1 MVVAEIFPPRIE
13 KLNHFLDAPS
23 VIGALRQ
30 RVGESFHAFGQIFGN
45 PDIRKVELA
54 WGGSVLG
61 HWAYGIALAVYA
73 YDQGGAPA
81 VGLVGLIRFLP
92 PAIAGPFTAMLAD
105 RFRRERVM
113 VIADLT
119 RAVLL
124 GAAAVTIAVDG
135 PPALVYTLAGLV
147 AVAFSAIRP
156 AQAALLPSLA
166 RSPAELTAA
175 NVASSTIESVGV
187 FGGPA
192 LGGIL
197 LAATS
202 ASVVFGAAAIG
213 FLYSALLVSRVSPR
227 PAPERPSERRHILRE
242 FSAGYVT
249 VAREPNLR
257 VLVLLLIAQTFV
269 AGALNVLIVVSALQ
283 LLDLGDQGVGYLT
296 SALGIGGVLGAVVA
310 IALVGRARLT
320 SDFMVGI
327 VLWGLPIAIMGL
339 WPEPIPAFLLLT
351 IVGMGNT
358 LVDVS
363 AFTLLQR
370 AVPDEVLGRVFG
382 AVQSLWVG
390 TIGLGSIFA
399 PLAIELIGIEG
410 ALVVTGSILPILA
423 VLLWRRLSALDRA
436 APAPERELELL
447 RGIEFFRPLPPPV
460 LEGLAGAMVPIQVEA
475 GREIVR
481 EGEAGDRF
489 YVISSGRV
497 EVVSDGKLVNEEGP
511 GEYFGEIALLRDVPR
526 TATVRAKSDVE
537 LRALERDDFI
547 AAVTGHAAS
556 ADAADSVVAT
566 RLGSLRPGLAS
577 V

>member
-1 MVVAEIFPPRIE
+1 
-13 KLNHFLDAPS
+13 
-23 VIGALRQ
+23 VIGALRE
-30 RVGESFHAFGQIFGN
+30 RVGESFRSFGRVFGN
-45 PDIRKVELA
+45 PDIRKIELA
-54 WGGSVLG
+54 WAGSVVG

-73 YDQGGAPA
+73 YEQGGAPA

-92 PAIAGPFTAMLAD
+92 PAIVGPFTAMLAD

-113 VIADLT
+113 VTADLT

-124 GAAAVTIAVDG
+124 GAAALTVAMDG
-135 PPALVYTLAGLV
+135 PPWAVYTLAGLV

-187 FGGPA
+187 FTGPA

-202 ASVVFGAAAIG
+202 ASVVFGAAAVG
-213 FLYSALLVSRVSPR
+213 FAYSATLVSRVERQPR
-227 PAPERPSERRHILRE
+227 SAARGERRHILRE

-249 VAREPNLR
+249 VVREPNLR
-257 VLVLLLIAQTFV
+257 VLVTLLVAQTLV
-269 AGALNVLIVVSALQ
+269 AGALNVLIVVSALR
-283 LLDLGDQGVGYLT
+283 LLDLGEEGVGYLT
-296 SALGIGGVLGAVVA
+296 SALGIGGVLGAVVS
-310 IALVGRARLT
+310 IALVGRGRLT
-320 SDFMVGI
+320 SDFTIGI

-390 TIGLGSIFA
+390 AIGLGSILA

-410 ALVVTGSILPILA
+410 ALIVTGSILPVLA
-423 VLLWRRLSALDRA
+423 ALLWRRLSALDRA
-436 APAPERELELL
+436 APIPERELELL
-447 RGIEFFRPLPPPV
+447 RGIEIFRPLPSPV
-460 LEGLAGAMVPIQVEA
+460 LEGLAGAMAPMRVEA

-489 YVISSGRV
+489 YVIAEGRV
-497 EVVSDGKLVNEEGP
+497 EVVKDDQVINEEGP
-511 GEYFGEIALLRDVPR
+511 GEFFGEIALLRDVPR
-526 TATVRAKSDVE
+526 TATVRAKTDVE

-547 AAVTGHAAS
+547 GAVTGHAAS
-556 ADAADSVVAT
+556 AEAADSVVAT
-566 RLGSLRPGLAS
+566 RLSSLRPGLAS

>member
-1 MVVAEIFPPRIE
+1 M
-13 KLNHFLDAPS
+13 
-23 VIGALRQ
+23 IGALRQ
-30 RVGESFHAFGQIFGN
+30 RVEESFRSFAQVFEN
-45 PDIRKVELA
+45 PDIRKIELA
-54 WGGSVLG
+54 WSGSVLG

-73 YDQGGAPA
+73 YQQGGAAA

-113 VIADLT
+113 VVADLT

-124 GAAAVTIAVDG
+124 GAAALMIAIDG
-135 PPALVYTLAGLV
+135 PPAVVYALAGLV
-147 AVAFSAIRP
+147 SVAYSALRP

-175 NVASSTIESVGV
+175 NVASSTIESIGV

-202 ASVVFGAAAIG
+202 ASVVFAVAAAG
-213 FLYSALLVSRVSPR
+213 FVYSALLVSRVTPQ
-227 PAPERPSERRHILRE
+227 PAPERRREERNILRE

-249 VAREPNLR
+249 VVREPNLR
-257 VLVLLLIAQTFV
+257 VLVLLLVAQTLV

-283 LLDLGDQGVGYLT
+283 LLDLGEQGVGYLT

-310 IALVGRARLT
+310 IALVGRGRLT
-320 SDFMVGI
+320 SDFTIGI

-390 TIGLGSIFA
+390 AIGLGSILA

-410 ALVVTGSILPILA
+410 ALIVTGSILPVLA
-423 VLLWRRLSALDRA
+423 ALLWRRLSALDRA
-436 APAPERELELL
+436 AVVPERELELL
-447 RGIEFFRPLPPPV
+447 RGIEFFRPLPPPI
-460 LEGLAGAMVPIQVEA
+460 LEGLAGAMTPMRVEA

-489 YVISSGRV
+489 YVISSGQV
-497 EVVSDGKLVNEEGP
+497 EVVRDGQVVNEEGP

-526 TATVRAKSDVE
+526 TATVRAKTDVE

-547 AAVTGHAAS
+547 GAVTGHAAS
-556 ADAADSVVAT
+556 AEAADSVVAT

>member
-1 MVVAEIFPPRIE
+1 MKGLVDQLRESLR
-13 KLNHFLDAPS
+13 
-23 VIGALRQ
+23 ALGD
-30 RVGESFHAFGQIFGN
+30 VFGN
-45 PDIRKVELA
+45 PGLRRLQFA
-54 WGGSVLG
+54 WIGSVTG
-61 HWAYGIALAVYA
+61 DWAYAIALGVFA
-73 YDQGGAPA
+73 YEAAGATA
-81 VGLVGLIRFLP
+81 VGLVALLRFLP
-92 PAIAGPFTAMLAD
+92 SAVVAPFAALLAD
-105 RFRRERVM
+105 RYPRQRVM
-113 VIADLT
+113 LAADVI
-119 RAVLL
+119 RAAALA
-124 GAAAVTIAVDG
+124 GAAAVA
-135 PPALVYTLAGLV
+135 LAGGPAAVVYGLAALV
-147 AVAFSAIRP
+147 AVVSTAFQP
-156 AQAALLPSLA
+156 AQAALIPTLA
-166 RSPAELTAA
+166 RDPRELTAA

-197 LAATS
+197 LAATGP
-202 ASVVFGAAAIG
+202 SVVFAAAAIG
-213 FLYSALLVSRVSPR
+213 FVYSALLVSRVSAR
-227 PAPERPSERRHILRE
+227 PAPEPRAEERHILRE

-257 VLVLLLIAQTFV
+257 VLVLLFVAQTFV
-269 AGALNVLIVVSALQ
+269 AGALNVLIVVAALR
-283 LLDLGDQGVGYLT
+283 LLDLGEQGVGYLT
-296 SALGIGGVLGAVVA
+296 SALGIGGVLGAVVS
-310 IALVGRARLT
+310 IALVGRGRLT

-390 TIGLGSIFA
+390 MIGLGSIFA
-399 PLAIELIGIEG
+399 PLAIELVGVEG
-410 ALVVTGSILPILA
+410 ALVVTGSILPVLA
-423 VLLWRRLSALDRA
+423 ALLWRRLSALDRA
-436 APAPERELELL
+436 APVPERELELL

-460 LEGLAGAMVPIQVEA
+460 LEGLAGAMVPMRVEA

-489 YVISSGRV
+489 YVISSGQV
-497 EVVSDGKLVNEEGP
+497 EVVMKGVPVNEEGP

>member
-1 MVVAEIFPPRIE
+1 
-13 KLNHFLDAPS
+13 
-23 VIGALRQ
+23 VIGALRE
-30 RVGESFHAFGQIFGN
+30 RVGESFRSFGRVFGN
-45 PDIRKVELA
+45 PDIRKIELA
-54 WGGSVLG
+54 WAGSVVG

-73 YDQGGAPA
+73 YEQGGAPA

-92 PAIAGPFTAMLAD
+92 PAIVGPFTAMLAD

-113 VIADLT
+113 VTADLT

-124 GAAAVTIAVDG
+124 GAAALTVAMDG
-135 PPALVYTLAGLV
+135 PPWAVYTLAGLV

-187 FGGPA
+187 FAGPA

-202 ASVVFGAAAIG
+202 ASVVFGAAAVG
-213 FLYSALLVSRVSPR
+213 FAYSATLVSRVERQPR
-227 PAPERPSERRHILRE
+227 SAARGERRHILRE

-249 VAREPNLR
+249 VVREPNLR
-257 VLVLLLIAQTFV
+257 VLVTLLVAQTLV
-269 AGALNVLIVVSALQ
+269 AGALNVLIVVSALR
-283 LLDLGDQGVGYLT
+283 LLDLGEEGVGYLT
-296 SALGIGGVLGAVVA
+296 SALGIGGVLGAVVS
-310 IALVGRARLT
+310 IALVGRGRLT
-320 SDFMVGI
+320 SDFTIGI

-390 TIGLGSIFA
+390 AIGLGSILA

-410 ALVVTGSILPILA
+410 ALIVTGSILPVLA
-423 VLLWRRLSALDRA
+423 ALLWRRLSALDRA
-436 APAPERELELL
+436 APIPERELELL
-447 RGIEFFRPLPPPV
+447 RGIEIFRPLPSPV
-460 LEGLAGAMVPIQVEA
+460 LEGLAGAMAPMRVEA

-489 YVISSGRV
+489 YVIAEGRV
-497 EVVSDGKLVNEEGP
+497 EVVKDDQVINEEGP
-511 GEYFGEIALLRDVPR
+511 GEFFGEIALLRDVPR
-526 TATVRAKSDVE
+526 TATVRAKTDVE

-547 AAVTGHAAS
+547 GAVTGHAAS
-556 ADAADSVVAT
+556 AEAADSVVAT
-566 RLGSLRPGLAS
+566 RLSSLRPGLAS

>member
-1 MVVAEIFPPRIE
+1 
-13 KLNHFLDAPS
+13 
-23 VIGALRQ
+23 VIGALRE
-30 RVGESFHAFGQIFGN
+30 RVSESFRSFGQVFRN
-45 PDIRKVELA
+45 PDIRKIELA
-54 WGGSVLG
+54 WAGSVLG

-73 YDQGGAPA
+73 YEQGGAAA

-92 PAIAGPFTAMLAD
+92 PAIVGPFTAMLAD

-113 VIADLT
+113 VTADVT
-119 RAVLL
+119 RALLL
-124 GAAAVTIAVDG
+124 GTAAVVIAADG

-147 AVAFSAIRP
+147 AVAYSAIRP

-166 RSPAELTAA
+166 RSPSELTAA
-175 NVASSTIESVGV
+175 NVASSTIESIGV

-202 ASVVFGAAAIG
+202 ASVVFAAAAIG
-213 FLYSALLVSRVSPR
+213 FVYSALLVSRVERQPR
-227 PAPERPSERRHILRE
+227 PEERREGRNILRE

-249 VAREPNLR
+249 VVREPNLR
-257 VLVLLLIAQTFV
+257 VLVILLVAQTLV

-283 LLDLGDQGVGYLT
+283 LLDLGEDGVGWLT
-296 SALGIGGVLGAVVA
+296 SALGVGGVLGAVVS
-310 IALVGRARLT
+310 IALVGRGRLT
-320 SDFMVGI
+320 SDFTLGI
-327 VLWGLPIAIMGL
+327 VLWGFPIAIIGL

-390 TIGLGSIFA
+390 AIGLGSILA

-410 ALVVTGSILPILA
+410 ALIVTGSILPLLA
-423 VLLWRRLSALDRA
+423 ALLWRRLSALDRA

-447 RGIEFFRPLPPPV
+447 RGIELFRPLPPPV
-460 LEGLAGAMVPIQVEA
+460 LEGLAGAMAPMRVEA

-489 YVISSGRV
+489 YVIADGRV
-497 EVVSDGKLVNEEGP
+497 EVVKDGEVINEEGP
-511 GEYFGEIALLRDVPR
+511 GEFFGEIALLRDVPR
-526 TATVRAKSDVE
+526 TATVRAKTDVE
-537 LRALERDDFI
+537 LRALEREDFI
-547 AAVTGHAAS
+547 GAVTGHAAS
-556 ADAADSVVAT
+556 AEAADSVVAT
-566 RLGSLRPGLAS
+566 RLSSLRPGLAS